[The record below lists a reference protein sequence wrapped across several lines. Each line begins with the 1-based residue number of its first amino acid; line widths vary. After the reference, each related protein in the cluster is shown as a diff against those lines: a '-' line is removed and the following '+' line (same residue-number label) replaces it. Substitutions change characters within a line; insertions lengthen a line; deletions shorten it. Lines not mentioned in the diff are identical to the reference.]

1 MTTTEATVGK
11 RRGRRAL
18 RWILATLLLLALLLA
33 LSLTWLL
40 RSGGGRDFALAR
52 VLAAL
57 PVDSLS
63 WERAE
68 GTLVGPLVLH
78 RVRYVD
84 DGLVVEIDRVEV
96 DLAPAALTGRTLRIE
111 RLLLEGGRVQLPP
124 GDETEAGWPRT
135 LSLPDQLPS
144 LSLPLAIVVEEFAL
158 REVQLVQ
165 GELELVQLHR
175 IEARGELG
183 AGRIALDRL
192 DIDSDLGQLEAKGAI
207 DSASRWATRMQVS
220 LQVAGA
226 SEPLPLSLALEGDLR
241 DLRITLDGALP
252 QPARLSLRVHGGL
265 PNPAWELQVEAPGVD
280 PARLGFDGETLALAL
295 RGEGSLA
302 HATLAGTLDLG
313 ARRIELRPS
322 TLRYDDGVLELQPLA
337 LQFTPGRLDATG
349 RVDLR
354 GDAPELAL
362 DLEWSDVE
370 IPAQTPDATL
380 HSRGSARL
388 VGPLSDY
395 ALTLASNLRRGAEAA
410 DVALQGRGD
419 RDHLVLESMRVTLPG
434 GSLDAEGEL
443 RWTPRP
449 AWALDVRMQA
459 FDPAWLF
466 PEFPGAID
474 ARLDSRGEVIDDRAR
489 GTLTLDALGG
499 TLRGRRLA
507 GSGNA
512 TLAADGS
519 GQADVALSVGDSRLR
534 GSGRWGDAI
543 AATLQLEPLD
553 LADLL
558 PDHAGRVR
566 GTLSLGGTRAAPDL
580 VAQLDGE
587 TLVLPGISA
596 QRARVRARIDDGEG
610 GSVSVEAQDGKIAGQ
625 DFASLSLSG
634 EGTRAMHELQL
645 TLDAVADVHL
655 ALGGGLVGDAWRGR
669 LTHLRFAP
677 EARAAW
683 TLREPAELTFD
694 PGSGALSVSST
705 CVAAAAA
712 SLCAQVQWAAGAG
725 DARFTL
731 DALPLE
737 TLDPFLTDA
746 LQLPASAYGQLSARG
761 QFTRDSA
768 GRLRGSA
775 SATSTQGGLRIE
787 PESPRE
793 LLVYRDLT
801 LDLGVDDA
809 QARLRATAQLAGE
822 GSIEAL
828 ITLDAPQQPDGVL
841 RGRVDARVRDLAFLE
856 LFSDQVAGAR
866 GQVDAGLELS
876 GTRAQPRLQGD
887 ARLRDFALELPAY
900 GLALSQGTLWL
911 RSRGDSAADITGSIR
926 SGEGTLQVEGMLDS
940 SPGAAERLRLTLRG
954 DTFTAADIPEL
965 AATLSPDLQLTL
977 VEQRLRVRGRVT
989 VPRARINLE
998 RLQGATAPSS
1008 DVVIVDAESVV
1019 ESGTT
1024 IDSDVEVV
1032 LGPDVRLNGFGLKG
1046 KLEGQVKVR
1055 DRPGRATV
1063 ARGGL
1068 QVSGEY
1074 KAYGQ
1079 DLVITR
1085 GRLSYAS
1092 TPIDN
1097 PALDVRA
1104 EREIDDVTVGVQ
1116 VRGTAL
1122 APELTLWSNP
1132 ALDQAEQLSY
1142 LVLGRPL
1149 RSASQADGAQL
1160 SQAAAAF
1167 GGNLLAQRLGARM
1180 GLDEVGV
1187 ADSRA
1192 LGGAAL
1198 TVGKFLSPRLYV
1210 SYGIALFGSGQVVT
1224 FKYLLS
1230 RVWSVQIDSGSEN
1243 RAALNYRLER

>member
-1 MTTTEATVGK
+1 MTTTEAVVAGS
-11 RRGRRAL
+11 RGRRAL
-18 RWILATLLLLALLLA
+18 RWGLVALLLLTVLLA
-33 LSLTWLL
+33 VSLTWLM

-57 PVDSLS
+57 PPDSLS
-63 WERAE
+63 WTRAE
-68 GTLVGPLVLH
+68 GTLSGPLVLH
-78 RVRYVD
+78 HVRYVD
-84 DGLVVEIDRVEV
+84 DGLVVELERVEI

-124 GDETEAGWPRT
+124 GEEADAGWPRT
-135 LSLPDQLPS
+135 LALPDHLPS
-144 LSLPLAIVVEEFAL
+144 LSLPLAIVVEEFTL
-158 REVQLVQ
+158 RDVQVLQ

-175 IEARGELG
+175 VEASGELG
-183 AGRIALDRL
+183 AGRIALERL
-192 DIDSDLGQLEAKGAI
+192 EIDSSLGQLKANGAI

-226 SEPLPLSLALEGDLR
+226 TEPLPLELVVEGDVR
-241 DLRITLDGALP
+241 DLRITLEGELP
-252 QPARLSLRVHGGL
+252 QPARLTLRVHGGL
-265 PNPAWELQVEAPGVD
+265 PNPAWELQVDAPGVE
-280 PARLGFDGETLALAL
+280 PARLGFDGDTMALAL
-295 RGEGSLA
+295 RGEGGLA
-302 HATLAGTLDLG
+302 HATLAGTLEFG
-313 ARRIELRPS
+313 ARRFELLPS

-337 LQFTPGRLDATG
+337 LQLAPGRLDANG

-354 GDAPELAL
+354 GKAPELAL
-362 DLEWSDVE
+362 DLAWSDVE
-370 IPAQTPDATL
+370 IPAQTPEAAL
-380 HSRGSARL
+380 HSRGSARV
-388 VGPLSDY
+388 VGPLADY
-395 ALTLASNLRRGAEAA
+395 ALTLSSNLRRGSEEA

-419 RDHLVLESMRVTLPG
+419 REHLALESLRITLPG
-434 GSLDAEGEL
+434 GSLDADGEL
-443 RWTPRP
+443 RWTPNP
-449 AWALDVRMQA
+449 AWALDLRMQA

-474 ARLDSRGEVIDDRAR
+474 ARLDSRGEVIDGRAR
-489 GTLTLDALGG
+489 GALKLDALGG
-499 TLRGRRLA
+499 TLRGRSLA
-507 GSGNA
+507 GSGSA
-512 TLAADGS
+512 TLEVDGS
-519 GQADVALSVGDSRLR
+519 GQADLALGLGDSRLR
-534 GSGRWGDAI
+534 GAGRWGDAI
-543 AATLQLEPLD
+543 EATLQLEPLD

-566 GTLSLGGTRAAPDL
+566 GTISLGGSRAAPDL
-580 VAQLDGE
+580 VAHLDGDA
-587 TLVLPGISA
+587 LALPGISA
-596 QRARVRARIDDGEG
+596 RRASVRARIDDGER
-610 GSVSVEAQDGKIAGQ
+610 GSVSVEAQDGALAGQ
-625 DFASLSLSG
+625 TFASLSLSG
-634 EGTRAMHELQL
+634 EGTRATHEVEL

-655 ALGGGLVGDAWRGR
+655 TLGGGMVGEGWRGR
-669 LTHLRFAP
+669 VADLRFEP

-683 TLREPAELTFD
+683 TLREPAQLSFEPSSGEL
-694 PGSGALSVSST
+694 ALSST
-705 CVAAAAA
+705 CLVAAAA
-712 SLCAQVQWAAGAG
+712 SLCAQVQWAAQRG

-731 DALPLE
+731 DALPLD
-737 TLDPFLTDA
+737 TLDPFLADA
-746 LQLPASAYGQLSARG
+746 IQMPASAYGLLSAQGEVTRG
-761 QFTRDSA
+761 ADGS
-768 GRLRGSA
+768 LRGEA
-775 SATSTQGGLRIE
+775 SATSMEGGLRLE
-787 PESPRE
+787 PESARE
-793 LLVYRDLT
+793 LLVYRDLK
-801 LDLGVDDA
+801 LAIGLDDA

-822 GSIEAL
+822 GTIEAL
-828 ITLDAPQQPDGVL
+828 VTLDAPQQPDGAL
-841 RGRVDARVRDLAFLE
+841 RGRVDARLRDLAFLE

-866 GQVDAGLELS
+866 GELDAGLELS
-876 GTRAQPRLQGD
+876 GTRAQPRLLGD
-887 ARLRDFALELPAY
+887 AQLRDFALELPAY
-900 GLALSQGTLWL
+900 GLALTQGTLSL
-911 RSRGDSAADITGSIR
+911 RSRGESAADIKGSIR
-926 SGEGTLQVEGMLDS
+926 SGEGTLQIEGVLDA
-940 SPGAAERLRLTLRG
+940 SPEASERMQLTLLG
-954 DTFTAADIPEL
+954 DKFTAADIPEL

-1008 DVVIVDAESVV
+1008 DVVIVDAESVA

-1046 KLEGQVKVR
+1046 KLEGQLKVR

-1104 EREIDDVTVGVQ
+1104 EREIDEVTVGVQ

-1198 TVGKFLSPRLYV
+1198 TVGKFLSPKLYV
-1210 SYGIALFGSGQVVT
+1210 SYGVALFGSGQVVT